1 MKQIKPGNLRAKLLW
16 EMPSCGAEY
25 AAYFGELEL
34 RQSRAIN
41 GESGLEFLCDY
52 CATCTE
58 CGATVAFKER

>member
-1 MKQIKPGNLRAKLLW
+1 MKQIKPANFERNYFGKC
-16 EMPSCGAEY
+16 PSCGAEY

-34 RQSRAIN
+34 VNRIAKDFQSMQ
-41 GESGLEFLCDY
+41 CDY